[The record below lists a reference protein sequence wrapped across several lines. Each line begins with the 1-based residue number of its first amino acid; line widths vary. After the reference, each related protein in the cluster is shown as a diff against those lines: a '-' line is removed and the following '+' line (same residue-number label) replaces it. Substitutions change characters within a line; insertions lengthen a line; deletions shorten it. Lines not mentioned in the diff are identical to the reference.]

1 MNSKLSL
8 MDLYNVG
15 SHRGNHKSRLNPKL
29 KKFVHQKT
37 KDSICVIDL
46 TKTMNVLNDI
56 LVFVH
61 KLGQQK
67 KQLFIVGT
75 SNYLSNLVPDLSKK
89 FKSDQMPYVDNRWLG
104 GTLTNWVTV
113 RKTLKSLEKLE
124 NIKNNSDF
132 FDKLSRNEQ
141 LNTNREYQ
149 KKNALFGGLKTLK
162 NNRPGAVIILDTIK
176 NSNAILEAQTVG
188 IPIIAFTNL
197 NTLLLP
203 KDLSKT
209 LVFNNTSVS
218 AVELM
223 FNEIVEAYNQ
233 GLIVQIE
240 EKTEK
245 IN

>member
-8 MDLYNVG
+8 IDLYNAG

-37 KDSICVIDL
+37 KDSTCIIDL
-46 TKTMNVLNDI
+46 TKTMDI
-56 LVFVH
+56 LNTILPFIH

-67 KQLFIVGT
+67 KQIFIVGT
-75 SNYLSNLVPDLSKK
+75 SNYLTTLVPDFSKR
-89 FKSDQMPYVDNRWLG
+89 FKSPEAMPYVDNRWLG

-124 NIKNNSDF
+124 NILNNTDF
-132 FDKLSRNEQ
+132 FEKLSRNEQ
-141 LNTNREYQ
+141 LNTSREYQ
-149 KKNALFGGLKTLK
+149 KKNSLFGGLKTLK
-162 NNRPGAVIILDTIK
+162 SNRPGAVIILDTVK
-176 NSNAILEAQTVG
+176 NPNAILEAETVG
-188 IPIIAFTNL
+188 IPIISFTNL

-218 AVELM
+218 AIEIV
-223 FNEIVEAYNQ
+223 FNEIVNAYNT
-233 GLIVQIE
+233 GLVSQLE
-240 EKTEK
+240 EK
-245 IN
+245 I